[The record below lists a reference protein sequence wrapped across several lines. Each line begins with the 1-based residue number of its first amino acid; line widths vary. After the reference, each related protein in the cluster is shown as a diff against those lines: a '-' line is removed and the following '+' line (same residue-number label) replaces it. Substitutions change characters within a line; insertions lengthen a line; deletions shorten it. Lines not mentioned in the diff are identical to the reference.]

1 MCRVLNPGDL
11 STVNV
16 VLGMLNALCKIKI
29 LSLVLDFLFP
39 NRDDDDDDGCISRTC
54 STPRRVGRR
63 GAIGDELNDGQ
74 SLCRTPWDDVVVV
87 VVLRRLCAR
96 SW

>member
-39 NRDDDDDDGCISRTC
+39 NRDDDDDGDGCIS
-54 STPRRVGRR
+54 RRVGRR

-87 VVLRRLCAR
+87 VLRRLCAR